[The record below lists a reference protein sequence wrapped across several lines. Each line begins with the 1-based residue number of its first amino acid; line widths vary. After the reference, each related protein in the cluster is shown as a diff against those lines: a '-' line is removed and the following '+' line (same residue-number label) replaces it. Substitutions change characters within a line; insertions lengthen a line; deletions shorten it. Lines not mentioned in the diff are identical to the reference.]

1 MMIFEFSQQA
11 VARGGQAIFTDLNLY
26 WEVPKH
32 FEDVPAM
39 GPGGEFTGKTYS
51 EYTKEAQR
59 FAWSLFDVYLEKDGS
74 GRPFF
79 FPKPMV
85 HITEKF
91 FKTPGH
97 MDFLHHICDVASEK
111 GNTYFVFDRG
121 ETAKISECCRLSFK
135 LDQTDLDDAKQPWK
149 MR

>member
-1 MMIFEFSQQA
+1 MPGLCSTCIWTGM
-11 VARGGQAIFTDLNLY
+11 
-26 WEVPKH
+26 VP
-32 FEDVPAM
+32 E
-39 GPGGEFTGKTYS
+39 GPS
-51 EYTKEAQR
+51 
-59 FAWSLFDVYLEKDGS
+59 S
-74 GRPFF
+74 

-149 MR
+149 MRYCALQNVTLNLPRVAYQCMGMTPGSLPRSPNPLRWR